1 MAHQD
6 YVSRSR
12 AKNKKQSP
20 YKKNEEPTPRT
31 SFKVKF
37 IAAFLIIALPSFGYL
52 LWSIKDKQPETV
64 LEPEVIKTK
73 KTTDLPELPEEKWT
87 YVDDLKSKQVEVGE
101 YEVTQKGP
109 YKMQCGSFR
118 TRKQAESLKA
128 KIAFTGLE
136 AQISKSKG
144 TSSIWYKVYLGP
156 YAKKRDAEKDKHKLK
171 NNSEHGCKIW
181 GWDKL
186 NFRDQA

>member
-12 AKNKKQSP
+12 AKNKKKSP
-20 YKKNEEPTPRT
+20 YKKDVEPAPGL
-31 SFKVKF
+31 SLKVKL
-37 IAAFLIIALPSFGYL
+37 ISVFLVVAIPSFVYM
-52 LWSIKDKQPETV
+52 LWSIKDVQPDTV
-64 LEPEVIKTK
+64 VTPKVIKAK
-73 KTTDLPELPEEKWT
+73 KSPELPKPPEEKWT

-101 YEVTQKGP
+101 YEVKQKGP

-136 AQISKSKG
+136 AQLSKATG
-144 TSSIWYKVYLGP
+144 TSSTWFKVYLGP

-171 NNSEHGCKIW
+171 NNKVHGCKIW
-181 GWDKL
+181 GWD
-186 NFRDQA
+186 

>member
-20 YKKNEEPTPRT
+20 YKKHTEPTPGA
-31 SFKVKF
+31 SLKVKL

-52 LWSIKDKQPETV
+52 LWTIKDKQPEAIVT
-64 LEPEVIKTK
+64 PKVIKSTK
-73 KTTDLPELPEEKWT
+73 VTELPEPPEEKWT

-101 YEVTQKGP
+101 YEVKQNGP
-109 YKMQCGSFR
+109 YKMQCGSFK

-128 KIAFTGLE
+128 KIAFTGLV
-136 AQISKSKG
+136 AQVSKSVG
-144 TSSIWYKVYLGP
+144 TTATWYKVYLGP
-156 YAKKRDAEKDKHKLK
+156 YAKKRTAEKDKHKLK
-171 NNSEHGCKIW
+171 NNSVHGCKIW
-181 GWDKL
+181 GW
-186 NFRDQA
+186 N

>member
-20 YKKNEEPTPRT
+20 YKKNAEPVTGTPL
-31 SFKVKF
+31 KVKL
-37 IAAFLIIALPSFGYL
+37 IAAFLVVAIPSFGYM
-52 LWSIKDKQPETV
+52 LWSIKDVAPDTV
-64 LEPEVIKTK
+64 AAPKVHKAK
-73 KTTDLPELPEEKWT
+73 KTTELPEPPEEKWT

-101 YEVTQKGP
+101 YEVKQRGP
-109 YKMQCGSFR
+109 YKMQCGSFK

-136 AQISKSKG
+136 AQVSKSVG
-144 TSSIWYKVYLGP
+144 RSSTWYKVYLGP
-156 YAKKRDAEKDKHKLK
+156 YTKKRNAEKDKHKLK
-171 NNSEHGCKIW
+171 NNAVHGCKIW
-181 GWDKL
+181 GWD
-186 NFRDQA
+186 

>member
-20 YKKNEEPTPRT
+20 YKKEVEVNAGL
-31 SFKVKF
+31 SLKAKL
-37 IAAFLIIALPSFGYL
+37 IAAFLVVAIPAFSYL
-52 LWSIKDKQPETV
+52 LWSIKDKQPV
-64 LEPEVIKTK
+64 EVTTTKIVETK
-73 KTTDLPELPEEKWT
+73 KSAELPAPPEEKWT
-87 YVDDLKSKQVEVGE
+87 YVDDLKSKEVEVGE

-109 YKMQCGSFR
+109 YKMQCGSFK

-136 AQISKSKG
+136 AQVGKAVG
-144 TSSIWYKVYLGP
+144 TTATWYKVYLGP
-156 YAKKRDAEKDKHKLK
+156 YAKKRSAEKDKHKLK
-171 NNSEHGCKIW
+171 NNSVHGCKIW
-181 GWDKL
+181 GW
-186 NFRDQA
+186 N

>member
-20 YKKNEEPTPRT
+20 YKKNEQPAEGT
-31 SFKVKF
+31 SLKVKL
-37 IAAFLIIALPSFGYL
+37 IAAFLIVAIPSFGYM
-52 LWSIKDKQPETV
+52 LWSIKDVQPDTV
-64 LEPEVIKTK
+64 VAPKVIKAK
-73 KTTDLPELPEEKWT
+73 QKTTELPELPEEKWT
-87 YVDDLKSKQVEVGE
+87 YVDDLKSKEVEVGE
-101 YEVTQKGP
+101 YKVTQKGP

-136 AQISKSKG
+136 AQVSKATG
-144 TSSIWYKVYLGP
+144 TSSVWYKVYLGP
-156 YAKKRDAEKDKHKLK
+156 YVKKREAEKDKHKLK
-171 NNSEHGCKIW
+171 NNSVHGCKIW
-181 GWDKL
+181 GWD
-186 NFRDQA
+186 

>member
-20 YKKNEEPTPRT
+20 YKKNEQPAQGKPT
-31 SFKVKF
+31 KVKL
-37 IAAFLIIALPSFGYL
+37 IAAFLIIAIPSFGYM
-52 LWSIKDKQPETV
+52 LWSIKDKQPEPIVETKIV
-64 LEPEVIKTK
+64 KPK
-73 KTTDLPELPEEKWT
+73 KTTELPELPELPEEKWT
-87 YVDDLKSKQVEVGE
+87 YVDDLKSKEVEVGE
-101 YEVTQKGP
+101 YKVTQKGP

-136 AQISKSKG
+136 AQVSKATG
-144 TSSIWYKVYLGP
+144 TSSVWYKVYLGP
-156 YAKKRDAEKDKHKLK
+156 YPKKREAEKDKHKLK
-171 NNSEHGCKIW
+171 NNSVHGCKIW
-181 GWDKL
+181 GWD
-186 NFRDQA
+186 

>member
-20 YKKNEEPTPRT
+20 YKKNVEPTPDT
-31 SFKVKF
+31 SKKVKL
-37 IAAFLIIALPSFGYL
+37 IAVFLVIALPSFGYM
-52 LWSIKDKQPETV
+52 LWSIKDKQPEAVVTPKIV
-64 LEPEVIKTK
+64 KVK
-73 KTTDLPELPEEKWT
+73 KTTELPAPPEEKWS

-101 YEVTQKGP
+101 YEVKDKGP

-136 AQISKSKG
+136 AQVSKSTG
-144 TSSIWYKVYLGP
+144 SSSTWYKVYLGP
-156 YAKKRDAEKDKHKLK
+156 YDKKRNAEKDKHKLK
-171 NNSEHGCKIW
+171 NNSVHACKIW
-181 GWDKL
+181 GWD
-186 NFRDQA
+186 

>member
-20 YKKNEEPTPRT
+20 YKKNVVPTQDT
-31 SFKVKF
+31 SLKVKL
-37 IAAFLIIALPSFGYL
+37 IVAFLIIALPSFGYM
-52 LWSIKDKQPETV
+52 LWSIKDKQPEAV
-64 LEPEVIKTK
+64 VNPNVIKTK
-73 KTTDLPELPEEKWT
+73 STTELPKPPEEKWT

-136 AQISKSKG
+136 AQVSKATG
-144 TSSIWYKVYLGP
+144 TSSTWFKVYLGP
-156 YAKKRDAEKDKHKLK
+156 YAKKRSAEKDKHKLK
-171 NNSEHGCKIW
+171 NNSVHGCKIW
-181 GWDKL
+181 GWD
-186 NFRDQA
+186 

>member
-20 YKKNEEPTPRT
+20 YKKTVEPAPDT
-31 SFKVKF
+31 SLKVKL
-37 IAAFLIIALPSFGYL
+37 ITAFLVLAIPSFGYL
-52 LWSIKDKQPETV
+52 LWSIKDQQPETV
-64 LEPEVIKTK
+64 ITPKVAKTK
-73 KTTDLPELPEEKWT
+73 KVAELPKPPEEKWT

-101 YEVTQKGP
+101 YEVKQKGP

-128 KIAFTGLE
+128 KIAFSGLE
-136 AQISKSKG
+136 AQVSKAAG
-144 TSSIWYKVYLGP
+144 TSSTWYKVYLGP
-156 YAKKRDAEKDKHKLK
+156 YTKKRSAEKDRHKLK
-171 NNSEHGCKIW
+171 NNAIHDCKIW
-181 GWDKL
+181 GWD
-186 NFRDQA
+186 

>member
-12 AKNKKQSP
+12 AKNKKQNP
-20 YKKNEEPTPRT
+20 YKKNEQPPQGLSTKLKLIT
-31 SFKVKF
+31 
-37 IAAFLIIALPSFGYL
+37 AFLIIAIPSFSYM

-64 LEPEVIKTK
+64 IEPKVIKAK
-73 KTTDLPELPEEKWT
+73 KKAAELPELPEEKWT

-101 YEVTQKGP
+101 YEVTQRGP

-136 AQISKSKG
+136 AQVSKATG
-144 TSSIWYKVYLGP
+144 TSSVWYKVYLGP
-156 YAKKRDAEKDKHKLK
+156 YTKKREAEKDKHKLK
-171 NNSEHGCKIW
+171 NNSVHGCKIW
-181 GWDKL
+181 GWD
-186 NFRDQA
+186 